1 MESALLFLGFFYLC
15 IMLHLQIEQ
24 YIEKEKLFGL
34 KDKVLIAL
42 SGGADSVALLRI
54 LVYLGYSCE
63 AAHCNFHL
71 RGEEADRDESFV
83 RNLCAKFNVP
93 CHVIHFQTREYAAT
107 HKISIEM
114 AARELRYNWFEKLR
128 QELKADVVAVAHH
141 KDDSVETMLLNLLRG
156 TGING
161 LTGIRPKK
169 NDIVRPLL
177 CVSRENII
185 SYLDGLQQ
193 EYVTDSSNLQ
203 DEYLRN
209 KIRLNLLPLM
219 ETINPSIKSTLFST
233 ASHLSD
239 TATIYNKVI
248 EEGKKRVLTPEGISI
263 EKLLEETSP
272 RALLYEILY
281 PLGFNPAQI
290 EDVYLSLERQSGK
303 KFVSDSWMVV
313 RDRTHLLLKELNS
326 LNSESK
332 ANQMPEILEEC
343 FPYSPDFIIPHD
355 KRIACFD
362 ADKILSPV
370 TLRKWKAGDRFVPF
384 GMKGKKNVSD
394 YLTDAKFSLI
404 QKEQVYVACSGEQ
417 IIWLIGERTDN
428 RFRIDE
434 STKNVLLLRLL

>member
-1 MESALLFLGFFYLC
+1 
-15 IMLHLQIEQ
+15 MLHLQIEQ

-54 LVYLGYSCE
+54 LVYLGYSCQ

-71 RGEEADRDESFV
+71 RGEEADRDEGFV
-83 RNLCAKFNVP
+83 RNLCAKFNIP
-93 CHVIHFQTREYAAT
+93 CHVIHFQTKEYAAM

-114 AARELRYNWFEKLR
+114 AARELRYNWFETLR

-161 LTGIRPKK
+161 LTGIRPK
-169 NDIVRPLL
+169 NNNIVRPLL
-177 CVSRENII
+177 CISREDII

-203 DEYLRN
+203 DEYVRN

-239 TATIYNKVI
+239 TAIIYNKVI
-248 EEGKKRVLTPEGISI
+248 DEGKERVLTPEGISI
-263 EKLLEETSP
+263 EKLLQEASP

-281 PLGFNPAQI
+281 PLGFNSAQI
-290 EDVYLSLERQSGK
+290 EDIYLSLERQSGK

-313 RDRTHLLLKELNS
+313 RDRTHLLIKELHS
-326 LNSESK
+326 LSAENETEK
-332 ANQMPEILEEC
+332 MPDISEEC
-343 FPYSPDFIIPHD
+343 FPYSPDFIIPRD

-362 ADKILSPV
+362 ADKVLSPV

-394 YLTDAKFSLI
+394 YLTDAKYSLI
-404 QKEQVYVACSGEQ
+404 EKEQVYVACSGEQ
-417 IIWLIGERTDN
+417 IIWLVGERTDN

-434 STKNVLLLRLL
+434 NTKNVLLLRLI